1 MGWCTSKQPNPRPR
15 VCKQMPGKR
24 KQAAK
29 NTGSSPHHLF
39 KSSSSFHKSNK
50 TPKAW
55 AAANSTAGPHHPNCT
70 SSHGT
75 LKIRSLAL
83 AFCTTL
89 ACGDI
94 STAYRAA
101 GRPFLSRNSSA
112 ENEEMNQVAERPA
125 LNSALL
131 IPSLMTCMTEQGCA
145 G

>member
-1 MGWCTSKQPNPRPR
+1 MKPLPLSWHSMLLLVVSLQ
-15 VCKQMPGKR
+15 KR
-24 KQAAK
+24 KGYCFTSQLRR
-29 NTGSSPHHLF
+29 HLF
-39 KSSSSFHKSNK
+39 PKKLTFHKSNK

-55 AAANSTAGPHHPNCT
+55 AAANSTAGLHHPNCT

-75 LKIRSLAL
+75 LKIQSLAL

-89 ACGDI
+89 ACGDT